1 MPNNTINARRLVAS
15 VLTLVVATGFI
26 ASCSDSVE
34 SPRVLLVG
42 DSILNQSADA
52 VRASLEQQE
61 WSPVVAAFGGT
72 AIEQWTARLPALIA
86 EHDPSIVVVEL
97 GTNDCTAGPDCPID
111 QQVEAALDA
120 LGRRAG
126 LVAQRADR
134 SGLPGGCRAHQCR
147 AEAATASHPN
157 LEIVDF
163 SDEFAGHPGWLD
175 AGGPHLTPVG
185 QLEFAKLITDAVDEF
200 HVADS

>member
-1 MPNNTINARRLVAS
+1 MAAAS
-15 VLTLVVATGFI
+15 VV
-26 ASCSDSVE
+26 ASCSETVE
-34 SPRVLLVG
+34 SPRVLVVG

-120 LGRRAG
+120 LSGAEQVLWLNVQTGPAYPAG
-126 LVAQRADR
+126 AERINAAR
-134 SGLPGGCRAHQCR
+134 
-147 AEAATASHPN
+147 EAATASHPN

-163 SDEFAGHPGWLD
+163 SDEFAGHPEWLD

-200 HVADS
+200 HVADC

>member
-1 MPNNTINARRLVAS
+1 MIAAG
-15 VLTLVVATGFI
+15 VV
-26 ASCSDSVE
+26 ASCSDSVD

-120 LGRRAG
+120 LSGAEQVLWLNVQTGPAYPAG
-126 LVAQRADR
+126 AERIDAAL
-134 SGLPGGCRAHQCR
+134 
-147 AEAATASHPN
+147 EAATASHPN

-200 HVADS
+200 HVADA